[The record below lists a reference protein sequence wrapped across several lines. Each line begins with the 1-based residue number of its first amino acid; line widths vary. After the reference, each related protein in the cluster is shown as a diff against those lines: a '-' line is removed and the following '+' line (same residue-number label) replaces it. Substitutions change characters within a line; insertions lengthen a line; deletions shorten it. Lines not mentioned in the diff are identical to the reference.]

1 MATVPVDNSG
11 AGNVGNNEQTF
22 DAALESSDTGMTD
35 EEFTQQLVDGAV
47 TVAGQM
53 IIMPRAN
60 EILNEAMSDE

>member
-1 MATVPVDNSG
+1 MATAPIDNSSTG
-11 AGNVGNNEQTF
+11 SVTNSEQTF